1 MQTLLTHSIDLIAG
15 LYFTYVL
22 YSVYK
27 FYFKGDNTMSDEA
40 MMQAFVELERRKA
53 THARVPKWG

>member
-1 MQTLLTHSIDLIAG
+1 MQTLLNHSIELIAG
-15 LYFTYVL
+15 LYLAYVL

-27 FYFKGDNTMSDEA
+27 FYFKGDKTMTDEA

-53 THARVPKWG
+53 TRARVPKRG